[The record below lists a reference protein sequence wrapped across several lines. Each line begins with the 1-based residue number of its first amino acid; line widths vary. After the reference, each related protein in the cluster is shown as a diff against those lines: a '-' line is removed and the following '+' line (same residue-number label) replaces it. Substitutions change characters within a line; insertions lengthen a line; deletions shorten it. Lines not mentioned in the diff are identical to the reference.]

1 MNANPYRRAAAGLLL
16 LAILGAAAI
25 WRELR
30 RNFAWEEPFEPDTDP
45 YLVDLWRRPA

>member
-1 MNANPYRRAAAGLLL
+1 MKRLAFAAVFAAL
-16 LAILGAAAI
+16 IAAAI

-45 YLVDLWRRPA
+45 YLVDLWRRDAA

>member
-1 MNANPYRRAAAGLLL
+1 MKRAAVALLL
-16 LAILGAAAI
+16 LAILVVVAI

-45 YLVDLWRRPA
+45 YPTSLLGAWWRRNSA